1 MWYNDIVEREVIK
14 LDRSKAYGIVISE
27 FIKAIKENK
36 DNEELTEDLWHCVA
50 QMEKIKAKFDN

>member
-1 MWYNDIVEREVIK
+1 

-27 FIKAIKENK
+27 FIKVINENK

-50 QMEKIKAKFDN
+50 QMEKIKTKFDN